1 MKLKTVRL
9 PCGICITA
17 TVIPAEISPGRS
29 RFSEYFGNH
38 FNTGIKFKMNWIRLK
53 FSHDRFTLLI
63 SEMNAINFYIFF
75 LRKPIQIMINK
86 NLTYNLVVFVFD
98 IHCVLLNPHVDIQ
111 IGLPNKREVWCTLS
125 FKM

>member
-17 TVIPAEISPGRS
+17 TVIPALISPGKS
-29 RFSEYFGNH
+29 HFSEYFGNH

-63 SEMNAINFYIFF
+63 SEMNAINFHLFF
-75 LRKPIQIMINK
+75 KETHSNDDK
-86 NLTYNLVVFVFD
+86 HKFNLQFGCICF
-98 IHCVLLNPHVDIQ
+98 
-111 IGLPNKREVWCTLS
+111 
-125 FKM
+125 